1 MDELQKAEQLW
12 FDEWVALCL
21 FDVTPS
27 WATDKD
33 S

>member
-1 MDELQKAEQLW
+1 MEEEQKW
-12 FDEWVALCL
+12 FDEWVELCL